1 MTAGQPETK
10 IKSMS
15 QNDEISES
23 LIERAI
29 ELAIEEDLGADGLV
43 NGRGDLTCSAIVD
56 ESLTARAT
64 VLLKQPGVIAGTKIF
79 ERIMKRFSN
88 HIKVSIL
95 VEDGTYI
102 DQIPAEILKIE
113 GPARSIIT
121 AERTALNLIQRMSG
135 VATMTRKFVD
145 KTKGSAIAILD
156 TRKTT
161 PCLRALEKYAVR
173 AAGGTNHRF
182 GLFDMVMI
190 KENHIEIAGSIKAAV
205 DAVRKMHGT
214 VHVEVEARDL
224 KEVSEAVENGADR
237 VLLDNMTP
245 EMVTRAIELVA
256 GRCLVEVSGGV
267 NLTNIDGYLLP
278 GVDAISI
285 GALTHSAPA
294 IDLSLEVELPRTRSR

>member
-1 MTAGQPETK
+1 MT
-10 IKSMS
+10 
-15 QNDEISES
+15 QNDEIAES

-29 ELAIEEDLGADGLV
+29 ELAIEEDLGANGLE
-43 NGRGDLTCSAIVD
+43 NGKGDLTCSAIID
-56 ESLTARAT
+56 DSLNARAT
-64 VLLKQPGVIAGTKIF
+64 VLLKQPGVIAGTNIF

-95 VEDGTYI
+95 VADGTYI
-102 DQIPAEILKIE
+102 DQIPAEIIKLE
-113 GPARSIIT
+113 GPAKSII
-121 AERTALNLIQRMSG
+121 AGERTALNLIQRMSG

-145 KTKGSAIAILD
+145 KTKGSSIAILD

-161 PCLRALEKYAVR
+161 PCLRAFEKYAVR

-205 DAVRKMHGT
+205 EAVRKMHGN

-224 KEVSEAVENGADR
+224 KEVNEAVESGADR

-245 EMVTRAIELVA
+245 EMVTPAIELVA

-294 IDLSLEVELPRTRSR
+294 IDLSLEVELPRTRLH